1 MRTSSRFRLIAVAVP
16 VAFAVVFVVHAVQA
30 GNTTDNGK
38 QRGRVIYNLDCT
50 EFFVG
55 TFGPI
60 VPKTIDKFVDEHA
73 AAGIT
78 DLFINV
84 NAQRTNYRSDVWEA
98 YWDGYDPKLS
108 DEQPFFEGLDPKRR
122 FETAL
127 FKAMRA
133 LHETGCDYP
142 QRMIGRA
149 RHNKVKPWISLR
161 MNDGHNGHLPNHPG
175 HNTLWKSHPQW
186 RLAYGLDYEQAEVRE
201 YYLKLVR
208 EVCSRYDIDGLELD
222 FVRFWLYFR
231 DGRQHIGVPLITAL
245 VKQAREAVRA
255 AEKRLG
261 HPVKLC
267 VRVPST
273 PWIAK
278 RHGLDAVS
286 WAKTGLVD
294 LIVVSPFWPSVD
306 SDVPIETWKG
316 LLIGTDVPVAVG
328 LESGMHS
335 GVANRVVTHEEL
347 RGVIASGL
355 HRGADAVYFFNLFTS
370 PYQRWPREHHDGVIR
385 DAGSWK
391 ALRAAPRR
399 HPVTIKRPWAEGEP
413 AKGRW
418 LPHKGSGAFRI
429 HIGPQ
434 PLPKQQ
440 TRIELVAAGHD
451 EPLDVRLNGIACKSA
466 GLVSPEHIAAAGLED
481 AGAKRHLYEA
491 PADAV
496 SAGYNLVEITAGRDV
511 TITWLEIS
519 VR

>member
-1 MRTSSRFRLIAVAVP
+1 MRTSFPLIANTVALGAVTLA
-16 VAFAVVFVVHAVQA
+16 VAFFSDVARAEKA
-30 GNTTDNGK
+30 TGADKRT
-38 QRGRVIYNLDCT
+38 GRVIYNLDCS

-60 VPKTIDKFVDEHA
+60 VPKTIDKFVDEHTA
-73 AAGIT
+73 TGIT

-98 YWDGYDPKLS
+98 FWDGYDPTLP

-122 FETAL
+122 FETAW
-127 FKAMRA
+127 FKATLA
-133 LHETGCDYP
+133 LHKMGCDYP
-142 QRMIGRA
+142 QRMIDRV

-161 MNDGHNGHLPNHPG
+161 MNDGHNPHLPNHPG
-175 HNTLWKSHPQW
+175 HNSLWKSHPEW
-186 RLAYGLDYEQAEVRE
+186 RLAYGLDYEQKEVRE

-231 DGRQHIGVPLITAL
+231 ERRQHLGVPLMTAF
-245 VKQAREAVRA
+245 VEQARQEVRS

-261 HPVKLC
+261 HPVQLA

-278 RHGLDAVS
+278 RHGLDAVA
-286 WAKTGLVD
+286 WAKAGLID
-294 LIVVSPFWPSVD
+294 LLIASPFWPSID
-306 SDVPIETWKG
+306 SDIPIETWKG
-316 LLIGTDVPVAVG
+316 LLIDTDVSVAVG

-335 GVANRVVTHEEL
+335 GVANRPVTHEEL
-347 RGVIASGL
+347 RGVISSGL

-370 PYQRWPREHHDGVIR
+370 PYQRWPREHHDGVLR
-385 DAGSWK
+385 DAGSWT

-413 AKGRW
+413 AKARW
-418 LPHKGSGAFRI
+418 LPHKGAGAFRL
-429 HIGPQ
+429 HIGPAS
-434 PLPKQQ
+434 LPGQQ
-440 TRIELVAAGHD
+440 TRIELVADGHD
-451 EPLDVRLNGIACKSA
+451 ESLDVRINGVACKFA
-466 GLVSPEHIAAAGLED
+466 GLVDPQHIVKAGLEP
-481 AGAKRHLYEA
+481 GQKRHIYEA
-491 PADAV
+491 PPGAV
-496 SAGYNLVEITAGRDV
+496 SSGYNLVEIDGRGEF

-519 VR
+519 IR